1 MRHSRIKIPILFG
14 MDVIH
19 GYKTIFPTPLA
30 ESCSWDL
37 AAIERAA
44 KIAAIESSAAGLH
57 WTFAPMVDIARDAR
71 WGRVVEGAGEDTYL
85 GSEIAK
91 ARVNGFQWNL
101 WENNSVLACA
111 KHWVAYGLPQAG
123 RDYAP
128 VDMSERTLFDTYLP
142 PFKAC
147 IDAGVLTFM
156 SAFNDIMVFLRPHIR
171 SCSKT
176 Y

>member
-1 MRHSRIKIPILFG
+1 
-14 MDVIH
+14 
-19 GYKTIFPTPLA
+19 
-30 ESCSWDL
+30 
-37 AAIERAA
+37 
-44 KIAAIESSAAGLH
+44 
-57 WTFAPMVDIARDAR
+57 MVDIARDAR

-128 VDMSERTLFDTYLP
+128 VDMSERTLFRHFDRMFGMSPNNYLRKIRIQ
-142 PFKAC
+142 KAEELLRKTHYEINEIAVKC
-147 IDAGVLTFM
+147 GFCDSSHFCR
-156 SAFNDIMVFLRPHIR
+156 VFHSVTGETPLQFR
-171 SCSKT
+171 SGYQRKDFLVRSE
-176 Y
+176 

>member
-1 MRHSRIKIPILFG
+1 
-14 MDVIH
+14 
-19 GYKTIFPTPLA
+19 
-30 ESCSWDL
+30 
-37 AAIERAA
+37 
-44 KIAAIESSAAGLH
+44 
-57 WTFAPMVDIARDAR
+57 MVDIARDAR

-111 KHWVAYGLPQAG
+111 KHWDSLRTSQAG

-147 IDAGVLTFM
+147 IDAG
-156 SAFNDIMVFLRPHIR
+156 S
-171 SCSKT
+171 T
-176 Y
+176 YFYECFQ